1 MKTPQLPRKML
12 IVGALGVA
20 AAVGVGA
27 AGSAGA
33 QTGNDTTTTT
43 AKPAADANDA
53 GMRCE
58 GREPLDEAT
67 AAKVKAAAEEAV
79 PGATVKKSGHDR
91 DDGYVAM
98 LLKADGTTRVLVH
111 LDKDF
116 KVTKVEDPAPE
127 RPGREGR
134 EPLDAATAAKVK
146 AAAEKAVPNAEVK
159 KSGHDRSDG
168 YVAMLLKAD
177 GTTRV
182 LVHLDKDFKVTDV
195 QDPAPDR
202 PHRGHAGPGR
212 GLGDAGDG
220 ATAPAQGA
228 STSL

>member
-1 MKTPQLPRKML
+1 MKTPHISRKL
-12 IVGALGVA
+12 AIVGALGVA

-33 QTGNDTTTTT
+33 QTDGGTTTTT
-43 AKPAADANDA
+43 TKPSDSAKGD

-58 GREPLDEAT
+58 GREPLDAAT
-67 AAKVKAAAEEAV
+67 AAKVKAAAEKAV

-116 KVTKVEDPAPE
+116 KVTEVKDPAPE
-127 RPGREGR
+127 RRRHKGH

-146 AAAEKAVPNAEVK
+146 AAAEKAVPGATVK
-159 KSGHDRSDG
+159 KSGHDRDDG

-182 LVHLDKDFKVTDV
+182 LVHLDKDFKVTSV
-195 QDPAPDR
+195 QDPAPN
-202 PHRGHAGPGR
+202 PPGPRGGPGR
-212 GLGDAGDG
+212 GRGGPVAGDVRG
-220 ATAPAQGA
+220 EGA
-228 STSL
+228 STSV